1 MTPVKQR
8 NNHDPENGFYGDC
21 HRAAIASVLDL
32 DIEDVPHFA
41 DGDTGSEVFA
51 QREKDFLRARGLFPA
66 AMPFVL
72 AGDSTLDSVL
82 TMIGN
87 LNGDDFV
94 YLLGG
99 KSRTGVNHTV
109 VCQGRRIAHDPS
121 PRDAGI
127 VAPCDDGFYWL
138 TFFSDLRVSRPSSRE
153 SAP

>member
-8 NNHDPENGFYGDC
+8 NKHDPENGIYGDC
-21 HRAAIASVLDL
+21 HRAAIATVLDL
-32 DIEDVPHFA
+32 DIDAVPHFA
-41 DGDTGSEVFA
+41 DGDPGDLIFA
-51 QREKDFLRARGLFPA
+51 TREQEFLRAHGLFPIA
-66 AMPFVL
+66 FPFNVVE
-72 AGDSTLDSVL
+72 GQSLDEIL
-82 TMIGN
+82 DMIGR

-109 VCQGRRIAHDPS
+109 VCQGGRIAHDPS

-138 TFFSDLRVSRPSSRE
+138 TFFSDLRVSRPSLRE
-153 SAP
+153 KAA